1 MSSAPDL
8 ARVAALIGDR
18 ARAAM
23 LTHLMSGQTVP
34 ATELARVAGV
44 TKQTASTHLA
54 RLVSGGLV
62 SVEPSGRN
70 RFFRLAGPDVGELL
84 EDLMGVA
91 QRVGAVRAPSVPGD
105 PALRRAR
112 VCYDH
117 LAGELGVFVFASITR
132 QGLLRF
138 LEGKLIL
145 TAGGERFF
153 ESMGIDLEAL
163 HRQRRAFC
171 LACRDW
177 TERRHH
183 LAGALGAA
191 VLEHC
196 IGRGWARRQRGSR
209 ALHFSAVGERAL
221 RSRFRVPGD

>member
-1 MSSAPDL
+1 MPSAPDL

-34 ATELARVAGV
+34 ATELARVAGI

-54 RLVSGGLV
+54 RLVDGGLV
-62 SVEPSGRN
+62 AVEASGRN
-70 RFFRLAGPDVGELL
+70 RYFRLTGPDVGELL

-91 QRVGAVRAPSVPGD
+91 QRVGALRVPAPPWD

-117 LAGELGVFVFASITR
+117 LAGELGVLVFASVTR
-132 QGLLRF
+132 QNFLRF
-138 LEGKLIL
+138 SDGTL
-145 TAGGERFF
+145 TPTPTGDRFF
-153 ESMGIDLEAL
+153 DSMGIDLDAVR
-163 HRQRRAFC
+163 RQRRAYC

-183 LAGALGAA
+183 LAGGLGAA
-191 VLEHC
+191 LLQRC
-196 IGRGWARRQRGSR
+196 FSLGWARRQKGSR
-209 ALHFSAVGERAL
+209 VLHFSALGERAL
-221 RSRFRVPGD
+221 RARFRAQQD